1 MKITHPGSLGFNLT
15 LIARTRRTF
24 VAKAMSD
31 YGFAP
36 PMYEIAI
43 YIWRHPG
50 GSQDAV
56 TEATLF
62 DKATVARGAQKLETL
77 GYITRRCSEH
87 DRRQYELY
95 LTEKGEVLASRA
107 YNAFT
112 QWTDNLTRGM
122 SEAEKA
128 YVSAMLERM
137 AKNIE

>member
-1 MKITHPGSLGFNLT
+1 MKITHPGRIGFNLT
-15 LIARTRRTF
+15 LIARTRRAF
-24 VAKAMSD
+24 VANAMSE

-62 DKATVARGAQKLETL
+62 DKATVARGAQKLEAL
-77 GYITRRCSEH
+77 GYIRRQCSER

-95 LTEKGEVLASRA
+95 LTEKGEVLASDA
-107 YNAFT
+107 YRAFT
-112 QWTDNLTRGM
+112 QWTDILTRGL
-122 SEAEKA
+122 SETEKQYA
-128 YVSAMLERM
+128 SALLERM
-137 AKNIE
+137 ARNID